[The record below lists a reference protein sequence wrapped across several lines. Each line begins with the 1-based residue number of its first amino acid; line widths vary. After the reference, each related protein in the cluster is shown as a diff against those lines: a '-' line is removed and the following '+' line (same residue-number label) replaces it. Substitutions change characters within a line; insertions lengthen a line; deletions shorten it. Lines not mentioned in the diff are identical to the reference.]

1 MNARAGFLRRRL
13 PRTLEARGRLV
24 ILLTAVVAALP
35 TGLAYRT
42 WTVQRAADPDDEV
55 TLPALAAVTILG
67 QQGADVEAAGEET
80 LARVAARVQWLGVVG
95 PDGAGTEFRRA
106 DGPSYA
112 ELADR
117 IAALG
122 RGPARSRLA
131 TPAGASDS
139 AELRVWPLPDGGRLA
154 AVVAV
159 APRAEGSAAL
169 VVAGCVAAGVV
180 GLALVAT
187 LFRRMIVA
195 PTRQLLDC
203 VAGALR
209 GEVRPAEH
217 DGVPGE
223 LRKLVDAARRLGV
236 ELERAQAEALL
247 MRMTVDA
254 QVDARTRRAEQ
265 ARRQAEREALTDP
278 LTQLASRRGLER
290 VLPTLCATERARGGD
305 LALVVFDVDRF
316 KAVNDRFGHAA
327 GDRVLSFVGEL
338 LRATV
343 RHGTDVAARLG
354 GDEFVLVLPGTDGR
368 TARAVVDRIAALFAQ
383 RARTLT
389 PLDPPPA
396 LSAGIVT
403 LCDHPGADAAAL
415 LAAADTAMY
424 AMKRRVRD

>member
-1 MNARAGFLRRRL
+1 MNVRTGFLRRLL

-24 ILLTAVVAALP
+24 IALTAVVVAVP
-35 TGLAYRT
+35 TWLAYRT
-42 WTVQRAADPDDEV
+42 WTVERAADPEDEV

-67 QQGADVEAAGEET
+67 RQGADAEAAGGES
-80 LARVAARVQWLGVVG
+80 LAQVAARVQWLGVVR
-95 PDGAGTEFRRA
+95 PDGEGTEFRRA
-106 DGPSYA
+106 GGPSFA
-112 ELADR
+112 ELAER

-122 RGPARSRLA
+122 RGPARSRLE
-131 TPAGASDS
+131 TPAGASGP

-154 AVVAV
+154 VVVA
-159 APRAEGSAAL
+159 AEPRAGGRAAL
-169 VVAGCVAAGVV
+169 LVAGLVAAGAA

-187 LFRRMIVA
+187 LFHRMIVA

-209 GEVRPAEH
+209 GEVRPADP

-223 LRKLVDAARRLGV
+223 LRKLVDAAQRLGL
-236 ELERAQAEALL
+236 ELERAQTEALL

-290 VLPTLCATERARGGD
+290 VLPTLCEREFARGGD

-316 KAVNDRFGHAA
+316 KGVNDRFGHAA

-343 RHGTDVAARLG
+343 RQGTDVAARLG
-354 GDEFVLVLPGTDGR
+354 GDEFVLALPGTDAR
-368 TARAVVDRIAALFAQ
+368 TARTVVDRIAALFAQ

-403 LCDHPGADAAAL
+403 LSEHPGADAAAL
-415 LAAADTAMY
+415 LAAADKAMY
-424 AMKRRVRD
+424 AVKRRARD